1 MSTDSESITSDT
13 ERILTAL
20 DSAGYLVGSRGSD
33 DEQRMYCPACEDPD
47 TSHSPSASLNVVK
60 AEFNCLKSS
69 GDHGGGLDKL
79 NHYMSARGIGVGKLS
94 SATLTASRERVP
106 KVRPTAKPLPGPLRL
121 RYEHAEQRLW
131 EGDDVAN
138 DHLRF
143 LQDERGLTA
152 ETIRKAGLG
161 LEFIEHGDDAEWRI
175 TIPVVQEGKLIN
187 VRRYLPHAAD
197 RKIISLHGHGA
208 GAFLYNA
215 DALAEHPDL
224 PVLLCES
231 EFDCLLAQQ
240 ESEGLYVAVTGTGGA
255 SNVPADIDRLAHRET
270 FIAYDAD
277 DAGTKG
283 GEKVASRLRELGAKP
298 GIIDLTALG
307 LAPGSGEDVT
317 DLLMEHVTALGLAEA
332 FDAARDDTPRPRFER
347 FTAADLAQP
356 VPAMTWL
363 VKDVWPLGAYGV
375 SGGAKK
381 TLKTYN
387 LLALVIAVASG
398 RPFLGKFVVPEPRPV
413 LMYLAEGGRTST
425 MRRLQQ
431 IAQWMDVDLAS
442 LPITMSFDSAPIGSA
457 ELTTA
462 LRRDCAMDRPGLV
475 VLDALYAFHAA
486 DIEVSNLYARG
497 QMLRE
502 IERLVV
508 TPDRGLII
516 ADHFSKMRSQE
527 LDLDAV
533 SQSGVG
539 EWVQSWIL
547 AKHRVP
553 PKVSEGEFRLAVQ
566 YGGREGYGNEW
577 AIDWSLGA
585 LGDDGIHGG
594 PVEVRVRPLGEVAAL
609 VPEQEK
615 VSREEEI
622 ARALLAELQAR
633 PFELT
638 REDAIQ
644 SVKGS
649 KLLKREAFDRLE
661 ASGVAESRRVERVG
675 RDGKTRPAT
684 VWGAPNKLS
693 ISGVQLAPDES
704 TSAAQNG
711 AGSRPIQLPP
721 KSSAA
726 IGASSRRTPRSP
738 SRQKASTSAG
748 RSRR

>member
-1 MSTDSESITSDT
+1 MSIDSDPITSDT
-13 ERILTAL
+13 ERILAAL
-20 DSAGYLVGSRGSD
+20 DGAGYLVGPLSG

-47 TSHSPSASLNVVK
+47 TSHSPSASLNIVK
-60 AEFNCLKSS
+60 AEFNCLKSDS
-69 GDHGGGLDKL
+69 DHGGGLDKL
-79 NHYMSARGIGVGKLS
+79 NYYMTDKGIGVGKLS
-94 SATLTASRERVP
+94 PATVAAGRERAP
-106 KVRPTAKPLPGPLRL
+106 KVHPTAKPLPGPLRL
-121 RYEHAEQRLW
+121 RYEHAELRLW
-131 EGDDVAN
+131 EGDDIGN

-143 LQDERGLTA
+143 LRDERGLTD
-152 ETIRKAGLG
+152 ETIRKGGLG
-161 LEFIEHGDDAEWRI
+161 LEFIERGDESEWRI
-175 TIPVVQEGKLIN
+175 TIPVVQDGKLIN

-197 RKIISLHGHGA
+197 RKIISLHGHGS
-208 GAFLYNA
+208 GAFLYNV

-224 PVLLCES
+224 PVLLTES

-255 SNVPADIDRLAHRET
+255 SNVPADIDRLAQRET

-277 DAGTKG
+277 EAGAKG
-283 GEKVASRLRELGAKP
+283 SAKVASRLRDLGGNP

-307 LAPGSGEDVT
+307 LAPGSGEDIT
-317 DLLMEHVTALGLAEA
+317 DLLMEHVTALGLVDT
-332 FDAARDDTPRPRFER
+332 FVAAHEDTPRPRFER
-347 FTAADLAQP
+347 FSAADLAQP
-356 VPAMTWL
+356 VPAMSWL
-363 VKDVWPLGAYGV
+363 VKDVWPSGAYGV

-398 RPFLGKFVVPEPRPV
+398 KPFLGKFVVPEPRPV
-413 LMYLAEGGRTST
+413 VMYLAEGGRTST

-431 IAQWMDVDLAS
+431 IAEWMGADLAS
-442 LPITMSFDSAPIGSA
+442 LPISMSFDSAPIGSA

-462 LRRDCAMDRPGLV
+462 LRRDIAIDRPGLV

-508 TPDRGLII
+508 APDRGLII

-547 AKHRVP
+547 AKHRVS

-585 LGDDGIHGG
+585 LGDDGIHAG
-594 PVEVRVRPLGEVAAL
+594 PVEVSVRPLGDASPSDEKPVHGGIFGDTPQDLMIQALMLRLVEMHPYTYTKTNCVEKVRRVVRVGTTAVRAQYELLSSEGYIDEQKVAPPNNPAGRQDSRAAINRGRPHKLHLRFKEAEDDGDQSALDMVAAL
-609 VPEQEK
+609 T
-615 VSREEEI
+615 REE
-622 ARALLAELQAR
+622 
-633 PFELT
+633 
-638 REDAIQ
+638 
-644 SVKGS
+644 V
-649 KLLKREAFDRLE
+649 
-661 ASGVAESRRVERVG
+661 SGA
-675 RDGKTRPAT
+675 
-684 VWGAPNKLS
+684 
-693 ISGVQLAPDES
+693 
-704 TSAAQNG
+704 
-711 AGSRPIQLPP
+711 
-721 KSSAA
+721 
-726 IGASSRRTPRSP
+726 
-738 SRQKASTSAG
+738 
-748 RSRR
+748 